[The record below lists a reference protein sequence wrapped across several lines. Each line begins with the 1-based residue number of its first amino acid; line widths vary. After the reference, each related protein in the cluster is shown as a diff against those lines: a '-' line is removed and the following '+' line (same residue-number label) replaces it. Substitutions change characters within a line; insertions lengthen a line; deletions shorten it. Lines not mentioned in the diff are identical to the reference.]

1 MEEMSSPSTPPRSKS
16 IRVRATGRLLEG
28 NLGVGMMR
36 FGLPLVTGMVL
47 HTLFNLVDMFMISRL
62 PNATAA
68 LAALAICDMVAAVAT
83 ILSNGISTATVAI
96 ISRHVGSGHLSN
108 IRRTTYQSLELVACM
123 SVFFGVLGVFGSEW
137 IVRTMMFAKGEAAE
151 IAIPY
156 LQVMLGGCFSIFLLL
171 QLTAILRSLGHAK
184 TAAMLLVGGN
194 ALNFVLN
201 VFFIYGTGPSPDVF
215 AWGQPVAE
223 ALNIPRMGVLGA
235 AWATLIGRSVPV
247 VVGVWLLMRRKGGPR
262 FHPMY
267 LRPNWKDWGA
277 ILKIGWPN
285 SAQLVLRVAGILFV
299 IGLINAEFTTA
310 ADQSALTAY
319 SICLRLETMV
329 LFVAMGWGAAAS
341 SFVGANLGAGNKR
354 RALYA
359 GWVASLYDVLFT
371 LGLAALYLAFADQII
386 GFFDSSPQVLEIGR
400 EYLQAVA
407 LSYTVLGGAIVLSQS
422 MTGAGATLS
431 SLVLDTLVVGLFLG
445 PAAYMVAV
453 TLGLERRDLW
463 HVLAFGNVVSAALY
477 ALYYTKGS
485 FLKKQIYGI

>member
-1 MEEMSSPSTPPRSKS
+1 MPKSTPPKKTA
-16 IRVRATGRLLEG
+16 IRARGSDRLLDGRL
-28 NLGVGMMR
+28 GVSMLR

-62 PNATAA
+62 PNATSA

-83 ILSNGISTATVAI
+83 ILSNGISTATVAL
-96 ISRHVGSGHLSN
+96 ISRHVGAGHLTG
-108 IRRTTYQSLELVACM
+108 IRRTTYQSLGLVGCM
-123 SVFFGVLGVFGSEW
+123 SLIFGVIGIFGSDW
-137 IVRTMMFAKGEAAE
+137 IVRTMMFAKGEAAD

-184 TAAMLLVGGN
+184 TAASLLVGGN
-194 ALNFVLN
+194 ALNILLN
-201 VFFIYGTGPSPDVF
+201 VFFIYGSGPSPDIF
-215 AWGQPVAE
+215 AWGGPIAE
-223 ALNIPRMGVLGA
+223 TLGIPRMGVLGA

-247 VVGVWLLMRRKGGPR
+247 VVGLWLLMRRKGGPR
-262 FHPMY
+262 FHRLYM
-267 LRPNWKDWGA
+267 RPKWKEWGA

-310 ADQSALTAY
+310 TDQSALTAY

-341 SFVGANLGAGNKR
+341 SFVGTNLGAGQRR

-359 GWVASLYDVLFT
+359 GWVATIYDVLLT
-371 LGLAALYLAFADQII
+371 LGLAALYIFFADELI
-386 GFFDSSPQVLEIGR
+386 GFFDPSPEVLLVGR

-407 LSYTVLGGAIVLSQS
+407 LSYAFLGGAIVLSQS

-431 SLVLDTLVVGLFLG
+431 SLVLDTVVVAMFLF
-445 PAAYMVAV
+445 PVAYIVAV
-453 TLGLERRDLW
+453 TLGRPRTDLW
-463 HVLAFGNVVSAALY
+463 HALAAANCISALVY
-477 ALYYTKGS
+477 AIYYTRGS
-485 FLKKQIYGI
+485 FLKKRI